1 LVGSL
6 GGPELPDNSPEQD
19 RRLALA
25 RWITDPANPLT
36 ARVIVNRLWQ
46 YTFGTGIV
54 DTPSD
59 FGANGTPPIHPE
71 LLDWLAGRLIDQGW
85 SLKQLHREML
95 TSRAFRQS
103 SKPNL
108 QGLELDSEARLLWR
122 FPPRRLEAESIRD
135 SMLVVSNVMDYRMG
149 GPGFF
154 LQRVEQDNVYRY
166 FPKDNLGPAEYRRM
180 VYLTRIRQEQ
190 DPVFGAFDCPS
201 GNQVVPKR
209 PRSNTPLQSL
219 NLFNSPFVIQ
229 QSELLAKRLTQID
242 QSDPNQQIRAAF
254 EILFARQPD
263 AREIELS
270 SQMIR
275 EQGLLPFCRALL
287 NTSEF
292 LFIF

>member
-1 LVGSL
+1 
-6 GGPELPDNSPEQD
+6 
-19 RRLALA
+19 
-25 RWITDPANPLT
+25 
-36 ARVIVNRLWQ
+36 
-46 YTFGTGIV
+46 
-54 DTPSD
+54 
-59 FGANGTPPIHPE
+59 
-71 LLDWLAGRLIDQGW
+71 
-85 SLKQLHREML
+85 
-95 TSRAFRQS
+95 
-103 SKPNL
+103 
-108 QGLELDSEARLLWR
+108 
-122 FPPRRLEAESIRD
+122 
-135 SMLVVSNVMDYRMG
+135 MLVVSNVMDYRMG